1 MGKEERQRLYK
12 TYLEE
17 QGYKPEIDKDG
28 DVMFRREGRVYFI
41 FVSEKDDE
49 YFQLVFPNFWKIESE
64 EERRRV
70 EQAAIA
76 ATAGTKV
83 AKVYP
88 VRDNVWATIE
98 MFCKPPDTFKPVF
111 ERAMSALNAGV
122 ATFVEEMRK

>member
-12 TYLEE
+12 SYLEE

-64 EERRRV
+64 EERLKV
-70 EQAAIA
+70 EKAAIA

-88 VRDNVWATIE
+88 VCDNVWATIE
-98 MFCKPPDTFKPVF
+98 MFCRPPEVFKPVF